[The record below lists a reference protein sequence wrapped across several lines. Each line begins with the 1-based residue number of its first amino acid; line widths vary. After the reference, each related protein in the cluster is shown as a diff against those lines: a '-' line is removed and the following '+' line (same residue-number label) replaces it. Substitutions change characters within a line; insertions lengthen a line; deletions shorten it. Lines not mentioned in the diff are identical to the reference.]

1 MTRGD
6 FVVVVGG
13 SPHNRREAVFDLL
26 GADDTAS
33 VFSRNVA
40 DDELYYE
47 SYQLVPSI
55 QHLCAGR
62 VIPRTTVVLF
72 CRSLR
77 ELEIFLDLC
86 ATLGAVYNFVVVADF
101 DDRSTGRVLEL
112 VGPKTSKSWDMPV
125 ATQVVAL
132 DSLAQMWKD
141 AIT

>member
-1 MTRGD
+1 MGD

-13 SPHNRREAVFDLL
+13 SAHQRREAVFDLL
-26 GADDTAS
+26 GADHTAS

-62 VIPRTTVVLF
+62 VKPRTTVVLF
-72 CRSLR
+72 CRRLQ

-101 DDRSTGRVLEL
+101 ADRSTGRVLEL

-125 ATQVVAL
+125 VTQVVAL
-132 DSLAQMWKD
+132 DPVAQRWKD